1 MEGYNKAMLLSQM
14 PPASIVNNSETYQQ
28 MLAHLVTQDTIAIDT
43 ESNSLHAYYERVC
56 LIQLSSQDCDF
67 LLDPFVFK
75 DLSELG
81 ALFARTDIQKI
92 FHAGDYDIGCL
103 KRDCDFTF
111 HNIFDTMIAATAL
124 AEPNLGFAA
133 LIEKYFDLVLD
144 KKYQRANWGERPL
157 KAEMLSYAQYD
168 SHFLIPLRDVLLPQL
183 EAGNRLQLVLEEGE
197 GMARLVKP
205 LEQHIEDI
213 WRVKGAQDLSAEA
226 LSLLDALNHT
236 RELIASKR
244 DVPPFK
250 VLSDRALI
258 EIAQTQPHF
267 IQELGL
273 LPSLSESQVR
283 RYGTLLMQAIE
294 AWRENPQ
301 KVSPRRNH
309 RLSDAE
315 MKRRDAL
322 SNWRKQTGLDEGLPS
337 NAIISRELLERLAH
351 QEFASLDELEKAMKY
366 FPYRFE
372 RYGDAIFQVLERTKV

>member
-1 MEGYNKAMLLSQM
+1 MQSPEM
-14 PPASIVNNSETYQQ
+14 PKASIVNSPETYQQ
-28 MLAHLVTQDTIAIDT
+28 MLAHLATQDTIAIDT
-43 ESNSLHAYYERVC
+43 ESNSLHAFHERVC
-56 LIQLSSQDCDF
+56 LVQLSSTTADF
-67 LLDPFVFK
+67 LLDPFVFANL
-75 DLSELG
+75 DELG
-81 ALFARTDIQKI
+81 ALFARRDIQKV

-103 KRDCDFTF
+103 KRDFDLTF
-111 HNIFDTMIAATAL
+111 HNIFDTMLAATAL

-133 LIEKYFDLVLD
+133 LVEKNFDIILD

-157 KAEMLSYAQYD
+157 KPEMLQYAQYD
-168 SHFLIPLRDVLLPQL
+168 SHFLIPLRDALLPQL
-183 EAGNRLQLVLEEGE
+183 EESNRLQLVLEEGE

-205 LEQHIEDI
+205 LEQHSEDI
-213 WRVKGAQDLSAEA
+213 WRVKGAQDLTAEA

-250 VLSDRALI
+250 IFSDRALI

-267 IQELGL
+267 IQELSL
-273 LPSLSESQVR
+273 LPSLPESQVR
-283 RYGTLLMQAIE
+283 RYGSQLMQTIE
-294 AWRENPQ
+294 GWREHPQ
-301 KVSPRRNH
+301 KVNPRRNH

-351 QEFASLDELEKAMKY
+351 QVFASRDELEQAMKY
-366 FPYRFE
+366 FPYRYE
-372 RYGDAIFQVLERTKV
+372 RYGEAIFEVLERTKE

>member
-1 MEGYNKAMLLSQM
+1 MQSPEM
-14 PPASIVNNSETYQQ
+14 PKASIVNTPETYQQ
-28 MLAHLVTQDTIAIDT
+28 MLAHLATCDTIAIDT
-43 ESNSLHAYYERVC
+43 ESNSLHAYHERVC
-56 LIQLSSQDCDF
+56 LIQLSSSTADF
-67 LLDPFVFK
+67 LLDPFVFA

-81 ALFARTDIQKI
+81 KLFARTDIQKV

-103 KRDCDFTF
+103 KRDFDLTF
-111 HNIFDTMIAATAL
+111 HNIFDTMLAATAL
-124 AEPNLGFAA
+124 SEPNLGFAA
-133 LIEKYFDLVLD
+133 LVEKNFDIILD

-157 KAEMLSYAQYD
+157 KPEMLQYAQYD
-168 SHFLIPLRDVLLPQL
+168 SHFLIPLRDALLPLL
-183 EAGNRLQLVLEEGE
+183 EESNRLQLVLEEGE

-205 LEQHIEDI
+205 LEPHSEDI

-226 LSLLDALNHT
+226 LSLLDALNHA
-236 RELIASKR
+236 REMIASKR